1 MQAYYAS
8 ISFLDANVGR
18 VLDALD
24 RLGLV
29 DNTIVVFFSDHGYH
43 LGEHGQWMKQ
53 TLFERSARTPLIMAG
68 PGVVG

>member
-1 MQAYYAS
+1 MTPDGVREAIRAYYAS

-24 RLGLV
+24 RLGLA
-29 DNTIVVFFSDHGYH
+29 DNTIVVFMSDHGYH

-53 TLFERSARTPLIMAG
+53 TLFERARG
-68 PGVVG
+68 RR